1 MVLSNERRPHRRR
14 AGMTLLEVMISLTIF
29 ATAMAG
35 VVMSLGMGGKAYSQS
50 AIHNRLY
57 GKAGRAMQRL
67 VRELGPA
74 VTASILPVDP
84 DGGDRIQFQSIVD
97 SVNGAPVL
105 GEITRFTLEMDPR
118 EINNGLDDDG
128 DGLVD
133 EQVLVRLTDPLG
145 VNEKRVILLRNVREF
160 LEGETDDGIDNNGNG
175 LADEPGVSFDLDG
188 ELLTIRLTVEAVL
201 EGGRVVTETLET
213 SMSLRN

>member
-1 MVLSNERRPHRRR
+1 MHAIHDRRR
-14 AGMTLLEVMISLTIF
+14 GMTLLEVMISLTVF

-35 VVMSLGMGGKAYSQS
+35 VIMSLGMGGKAYTQS

-57 GKAGRAMQRL
+57 GKAGRTMQRL

-74 VTASILPVDP
+74 ASASIQPGDP
-84 DGGDRIQFQSIVD
+84 DGGAQIQFQPVVD
-97 SVNGAPVL
+97 SAGGVPVV
-105 GEITRFTLEMDPR
+105 GEVTRFFLELDPR
-118 EINNGLDDDG
+118 EIDNGVDDDG

-133 EQVLVRLTDPLG
+133 EQVLVRVTDPLG
-145 VNEKRVILLRNVREF
+145 PTEKRVLLLRDVREL

-188 ELLTIRLTVEAVL
+188 DLLTIRLTVEAVL
-201 EGGRVVTETLET
+201 EGGRVVTESLET
-213 SMSLRN
+213 SMTLRN

>member
-1 MVLSNERRPHRRR
+1 MARTHENQL
-14 AGMTLLEVMISLTIF
+14 GMTLLEVTISLTVF

-57 GKAGRAMQRL
+57 GKSGRTMQRL

-74 VTASILPVDP
+74 AAASLQPADP
-84 DGGDRIQFQSIVD
+84 EGGDRIEFQPVIDTVGG
-97 SVNGAPVL
+97 VPVL
-105 GEITRFTLEMDPR
+105 GEVTRFSLELDPR
-118 EINNGLDDDG
+118 ELDNGVDDDG

-133 EQVLVRLTDPLG
+133 ERVLARVTDPTG
-145 VNEKRVILLRNVREF
+145 PNERRVILLREVREF
-160 LEGETDDGIDNNGNG
+160 LEGEADDGIDNNGNG
-175 LADEPGVSFDLDG
+175 LADESGLAFDLDG

-213 SMSLRN
+213 SMTLRN